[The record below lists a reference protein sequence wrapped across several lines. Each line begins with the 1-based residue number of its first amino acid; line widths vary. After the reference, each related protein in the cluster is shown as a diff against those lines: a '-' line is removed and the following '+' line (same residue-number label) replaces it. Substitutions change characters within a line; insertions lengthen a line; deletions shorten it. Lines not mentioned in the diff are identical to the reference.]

1 MQYNP
6 NLYGYGQVQ
15 IPYQPMYQPQSQP
28 QMQLQPQQAQVQQQ
42 SDQLNNGGLI
52 VVSSEDD
59 VKKYPVAPG
68 NLVTFRIEN
77 QPIVIEK
84 SMGRSQFDSPH
95 YEKYKLIKEGIETEA
110 TETLTSS
117 EDLIS
122 QLTDIKKTMDHIDVQ
137 LDILKDNYQDMK
149 KSLNKI
155 RKGKEDEADD

>member
-15 IPYQPMYQPQSQP
+15 MPYQPMYQPQSQP

-77 QPIVIEK
+77 QPILIEK
-84 SMGRSQFDSPH
+84 SMSRSQFDTPQYTKYTLSKADMTEDNSPTVS
-95 YEKYKLIKEGIETEA
+95 ES
-110 TETLTSS
+110 SS
-117 EDLIS
+117 ELAE
-122 QLTDIKKTMDHIDVQ
+122 IKKIIEHIDVQ
-137 LDILKDNYQDMK
+137 IDVLKDNYSDINK
-149 KSLNKI
+149 ALNKL
-155 RKGKEDEADD
+155 KKVKEVDE